1 MAEAG
6 RKILRFHSA
15 HMLSHEKGTLL
26 GEDIEEL
33 HDMRVATRRMRA
45 AFDVFGQYLKPKA
58 VKKHLK
64 RLRTAGRM
72 LGRVRDLD
80 VFMEKTRHY
89 LKTLPDS
96 ERTGLA
102 PLLNAW
108 ERKRAEE
115 REKLVSYLQS
125 EEYQEFK
132 QDFNKFTATPD
143 ESAIPISE
151 TNPNPNRVRHV
162 LPVLIYTRLA
172 SVQAYETLIANA
184 AVEQLHALRIEFKKL
199 RYALEFFH
207 EVLGIEA
214 KYVINELKSLQD
226 HLGDLNDANV
236 ACQTLSEF
244 IEEEEALQN
253 ALPLHERQSLEP
265 VVDYLAD
272 KHAERHKLM
281 VAFPELWEHFNRR
294 DSLKNIALSISGLQK
309 TKRSVS
315 YLARQRYTPTGLL
328 NHRKLPENQIKTDQ
342 SEN

>member
-1 MAEAG
+1 
-6 RKILRFHSA
+6 
-15 HMLSHEKGTLL
+15 
-26 GEDIEEL
+26 
-33 HDMRVATRRMRA
+33 
-45 AFDVFGQYLKPKA
+45 
-58 VKKHLK
+58 
-64 RLRTAGRM
+64 
-72 LGRVRDLD
+72 
-80 VFMEKTRHY
+80 
-89 LKTLPDS
+89 
-96 ERTGLA
+96 
-102 PLLNAW
+102 
-108 ERKRAEE
+108 
-115 REKLVSYLQS
+115 
-125 EEYQEFK
+125 
-132 QDFNKFTATPD
+132 
-143 ESAIPISE
+143 
-151 TNPNPNRVRHV
+151 
-162 LPVLIYTRLA
+162 
-172 SVQAYETLIANA
+172 VQAYETLIANA